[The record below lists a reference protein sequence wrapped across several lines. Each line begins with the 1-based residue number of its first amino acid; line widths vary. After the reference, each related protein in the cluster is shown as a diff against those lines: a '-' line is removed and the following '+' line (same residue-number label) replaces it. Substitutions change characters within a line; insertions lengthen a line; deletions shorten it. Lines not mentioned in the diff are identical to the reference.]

1 MCCHIGSKWIQTVSL
16 EWIKHDYLKHMNL
29 PSKFHLILIQ
39 WDYFRYILQGK
50 PLTALCWGHNDRRL
64 FVAAGFNLHV
74 AWVMK
79 KVPPLQFLCQ
89 RVIQICIRNEKLIRK
104 LPLPPRL
111 QHSVQT
117 MFSPT
122 IKVKTSKP
130 CSHPPS
136 R

>member
-1 MCCHIGSKWIQTVSL
+1 
-16 EWIKHDYLKHMNL
+16 MNW
-29 PSKFHLILIQ
+29 PSKFYLILIQ
-39 WDYFRYILQGK
+39 WDYYLFILQGK

-79 KVPPLQFLCQ
+79 KVPPLHFLCQ
-89 RVIQICIRNEKLIRK
+89 GVIQICIRNEKLIRK

-122 IKVKTSKP
+122 IKVKHPNHVLTHHQGINIQTMFSPTIKVKTSKP